1 MKRLAKKYFKNFV
14 WFYSYLR
21 YKIFAAFFLSIIVGF
36 LDGFGLTMFLPLLK
50 IFNGDGE
57 VSFEG
62 MGNLSFISEW
72 IEKLGFELSIVS
84 VLQFMTLFFVL
95 KAIVKYI
102 NDVFRVLLQKQLI
115 QKIRIGL
122 LNSINEINFKF
133 FASSDI
139 GRIQNTMTGELTRV
153 QSAYVYYF
161 QMLEHFVLVTVYMIF
176 AFYVDYKFAIL
187 ITIGGILTNFFYKAI
202 HKITQGVS
210 KQFSSEN
217 NIFEGQVIQH
227 ITNFKYLR
235 ATGMADSFATRLI
248 KTINEIEVSRKKL
261 GFLSSLLVAV
271 REPLLIIIVSIVILL
286 QIYLFKG
293 DLAPIVISLL
303 FFFRA
308 LNSLTQLQHAKN
320 MFLSQSGSIENLQLF
335 QADLKENKQD
345 SSGKDGYQFNDT
357 IELSSVS
364 LSYNDINILKD
375 INLKI
380 NKNQSVAIVGESG
393 SGKTTLVNLISGLIP
408 CDSGKIL
415 VDGKNTKG
423 INKIEFQKKIGYIT
437 QEPVIFNDS
446 IFNNITFWAQKNEEN
461 LKRFNYAIQKASLFD
476 TIDNMP
482 LKEESL
488 LGNNGIN
495 LSGGQKQRI
504 SIARELYKDV
514 EILIMDEA
522 TSALDYETE
531 KSIQENIEALKGE
544 YTMLTVAHRLSTI
557 RSADTIILMGNGKII
572 ETGSFSEVMENQPN
586 FKTMVESQ
594 NTFKN

>member
-1 MKRLAKKYFKNFV
+1 
-14 WFYSYLR
+14 
-21 YKIFAAFFLSIIVGF
+21 
-36 LDGFGLTMFLPLLK
+36 
-50 IFNGDGE
+50 
-57 VSFEG
+57 
-62 MGNLSFISEW
+62 
-72 IEKLGFELSIVS
+72 
-84 VLQFMTLFFVL
+84 
-95 KAIVKYI
+95 
-102 NDVFRVLLQKQLI
+102 
-115 QKIRIGL
+115 
-122 LNSINEINFKF
+122 
-133 FASSDI
+133 
-139 GRIQNTMTGELTRV
+139 
-153 QSAYVYYF
+153 
-161 QMLEHFVLVTVYMIF
+161 
-176 AFYVDYKFAIL
+176 
-187 ITIGGILTNFFYKAI
+187 
-202 HKITQGVS
+202 
-210 KQFSSEN
+210 
-217 NIFEGQVIQH
+217 
-227 ITNFKYLR
+227 
-235 ATGMADSFATRLI
+235 
-248 KTINEIEVSRKKL
+248 
-261 GFLSSLLVAV
+261 
-271 REPLLIIIVSIVILL
+271 
-286 QIYLFKG
+286 
-293 DLAPIVISLL
+293 
-303 FFFRA
+303 
-308 LNSLTQLQHAKN
+308 

-335 QADLKENKQD
+335 QADLKENKQHP
-345 SSGKDGYQFNDT
+345 SGEDRYQFNDT

-446 IFNNITFWAQKNEEN
+446 IFNNITFWAQKSEEN

-557 RSADTIILMGNGKII
+557 RSADTIILMENGKII
-572 ETGSFSEVMENQPN
+572 ETGSF
-586 FKTMVESQ
+586 
-594 NTFKN
+594 